1 VLNVRS
7 KIELV
12 EMGSIP
18 RTAGK
23 SKKVVDLRDVYAK
36 DEKAKK

>member
-1 VLNVRS
+1 
-7 KIELV
+7 V
-12 EMGSIP
+12 EKGSIP

-36 DEKAKK
+36 DERAKGKS

>member
-1 VLNVRS
+1 VRS

-12 EMGSIP
+12 EKGSIP

-23 SKKVVDLRDVYAK
+23 SRKVVDLRDVYAK